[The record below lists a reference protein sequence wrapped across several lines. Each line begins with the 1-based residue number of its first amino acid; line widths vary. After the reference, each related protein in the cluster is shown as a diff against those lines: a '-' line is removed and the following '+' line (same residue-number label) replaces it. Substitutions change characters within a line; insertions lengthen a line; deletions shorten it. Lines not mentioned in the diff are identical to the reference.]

1 MASNQNLVVTSRRLV
16 RKIDFNNESASYTF
30 GITGSAFNQSGLVAD
45 AVFTDGIT
53 NGSATIS
60 KIIWTANGSTSGYNC
75 RWGPASAAGATAMM
89 ALGVNGEL
97 LFEKMTI
104 HNNATTPDGT
114 FVITP
119 TATVT
124 GTVIVEFVL

>member
-1 MASNQNLVVTSRRLV
+1 MASNQNIVSMSRRIV
-16 RKIDFNNESASYTF
+16 RKIDFNNESGAFTF
-30 GITGSAFNQSGLVAD
+30 GITGAAFNQSGLAAD
-45 AVFTDGIT
+45 AVFTNGIT
-53 NGSATIS
+53 NGTATLS
-60 KIIWTANGSTSGYNC
+60 KIIWTTNGSTSGYNL

-89 ALGVNGEL
+89 AFGTDGEL
-97 LFEKMTI
+97 IFEKMTI
-104 HNNATTPDGT
+104 HNSATTPDGT